1 MLTKATNKLTVLYI
15 VSTLGQTGP
24 TRQLL
29 NLIRHID
36 RASVEIH
43 VVTLSPEQEHSL
55 EDSFRATGIEL
66 HSLQLS
72 RLSGFL
78 LGLRKIR
85 RLVRSISP
93 DIIHSQGFRADLL
106 SVWIKHPAKF
116 ATQRNN
122 PFSDYPRLY
131 GRLIGRLLAFFH
143 LYTLRKLTVIA
154 CAKSVYDN
162 SLRYGLNPYV
172 IQNGVDIDVFFPLH
186 HTVGK
191 SQLRHEADLPT
202 TGRLFLYSGPLITRK
217 NVEYLIETFKA
228 FNHEDDFLII
238 LGSGPLESELRSM
251 ADKNPKVIFRGEVDD
266 VRPYL
271 QVVDYFVSASYDEG
285 LPNSVLEALA
295 TGLPVL
301 LSNIPSHREI
311 LDFSPLAGELFDLD
325 QPRSLGKKILLSKHT
340 PVSGSH
346 ARELA
351 CTYFAC
357 DHVADQHLILYKKK
371 MGLV

>member
-1 MLTKATNKLTVLYI
+1 MSTKATNKLTVLYI
-15 VSTLGQTGP
+15 VSTVGQTGP

-36 RASVEIH
+36 RQSVNIH
-43 VVTLSPEQEHSL
+43 VVTLSPEQQHSL
-55 EDSFRATGIEL
+55 IDAFLISGVQFHSLSLSRMAGLLFGYRKLKRFIEL
-66 HSLQLS
+66 
-72 RLSGFL
+72 
-78 LGLRKIR
+78 IN
-85 RLVRSISP
+85 P

-106 SVWIKHPAKF
+106 SSRIRHPRKV

-122 PFSDYPRLY
+122 PFSDYPQLY
-131 GRLIGRLLAFFH
+131 GRPLGTLLAYLH
-143 LYTLRKLTVIA
+143 LRTLRKLTVVA
-154 CAKSVYDN
+154 CANSVYQE
-162 SLRYGLNPYV
+162 SMRHGLYSYV
-172 IQNGVDIDVFFPLH
+172 IRNGVDVDVFSPLRDDAE
-186 HTVGK
+186 K
-191 SQLRHEADLPT
+191 AQIRDEINLPKA
-202 TGRLFLYSGPLITRK
+202 GLLFLYSGPLITRK

-228 FNHEDDFLII
+228 FNHEGDFLIV
-238 LGSGPLESELRSM
+238 LGSGPLESPLRSR
-251 ADKNPKVIFRGEVDD
+251 AGKSPKVIFRGEVDD

-271 QVVDYFVSASYDEG
+271 QVADYFVSASYDEG

-311 LDFSPLAGELFDLD
+311 LDFSPLAGRLFDLD

-351 CTYFAC
+351 CTHFAC